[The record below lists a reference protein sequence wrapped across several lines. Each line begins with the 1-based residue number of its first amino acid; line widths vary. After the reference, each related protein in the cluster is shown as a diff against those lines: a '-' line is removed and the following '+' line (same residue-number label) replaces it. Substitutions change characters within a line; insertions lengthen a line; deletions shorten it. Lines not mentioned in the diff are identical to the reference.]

1 MRMNRISE
9 TDPARGPALKGKRA
23 KASTL
28 KRLLCCTAILGAGVV
43 VFGQSGVHR
52 SRPGSSDFGANL
64 TINVFQFDDTKS
76 PAIDPVTQLSESFSS
91 PNDEAAYL
99 KVKQNLQDVALRH
112 NRLVGLIPGQDFLDA
127 VLLGPEYMVIKVT
140 PSELQRGH
148 LKLDLLVRYANENVL
163 NVKSVEIDNFETVLL
178 RGGKGMFGVKY
189 FVGSGGRQETA
200 PLERTLLVSVMAGI
214 VPSGELHNR
223 PGVLSHPV
231 DEYGGAL
238 TIKEG
243 DRFTPPVVLD
253 RVVPKFETGR
263 KIQGAVTLTGVV
275 TPEGKM
281 TNVQVQH
288 SLDSEID
295 QRAAEAFREYKFSP
309 AMLNAKPI
317 GATYQEEISF
327 ARDLTPWEIE
337 EQKLEDKKKND
348 NKNKSRTPNQRRRP
362 WPWP

>member
-1 MRMNRISE
+1 MNLLRESGR
-9 TDPARGPALKGKRA
+9 TRVPALPGKRA
-23 KASTL
+23 NSSTL
-28 KRLLCCTAILGAGVV
+28 KRLLCIAAILAAGAA
-43 VFGQSGVHR
+43 VFAQSGIHR
-52 SRPGSSDFGANL
+52 SRPGASDFGANL
-64 TINVFQFDDTKS
+64 TINVFQFDDTRS
-76 PAIDPVTQLSESFSS
+76 PAIDPVIKLSESFAS
-91 PNDEAAYL
+91 PGDETAYL
-99 KVKQNLQDVALRH
+99 KVKQSLQDVALRH
-112 NRLVGLIPGQDFLDA
+112 NRSVGLTPGQDFLDA

-140 PSELQRGH
+140 PAELQRGH
-148 LKLDLLVRYANENVL
+148 LKLDLQVRYANENVL
-163 NVKSVEIDNFETVLL
+163 NAKSVDIDSFETVLL

-231 DEYGGAL
+231 NEYGASL
-238 TIKEG
+238 TLKEG

-263 KIQGAVTLTGVV
+263 KIQGSVTLTGVV

-281 TNVQVQH
+281 TNVQVEH

-295 QRAAEAFREYKFSP
+295 LRAVEAFREYKFSP

-348 NKNKSRTPNQRRRP
+348 NKNKSRTPNQRRHP